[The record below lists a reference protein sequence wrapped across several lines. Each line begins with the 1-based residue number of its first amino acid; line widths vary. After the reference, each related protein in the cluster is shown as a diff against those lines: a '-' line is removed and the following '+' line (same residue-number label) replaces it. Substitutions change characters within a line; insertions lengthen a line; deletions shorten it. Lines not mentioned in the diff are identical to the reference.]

1 MPALLS
7 LRGDIAM
14 RRLTWEMRLGIFLVA
29 ASAVVYAIKFLV
41 LGDPENT
48 YYYVFN
54 ALGFLPINVLLV
66 TVILNQLLSIRAKR
80 DRLEKMNMVIGT
92 FFSEVGTNLLV
103 RLSDRDPN
111 LSSIKEDLVVGNN
124 WSDADF
130 ARVRTRLEAYSSGVA
145 IDAAELAVL
154 KEYLIK
160 KRNFL
165 LRLLENP
172 MLLEHGPFTE
182 VLRAVFHLTD
192 ELERRE
198 KLDASPA
205 ADLKHLSGDI
215 NRVYRLL
222 ALAWLDYMKYLKSN
236 YPYLFSLAMRTNP
249 FDETASPVVK
259 E

>member
-1 MPALLS
+1 M
-7 LRGDIAM
+7 
-14 RRLTWEMRLGIFLVA
+14 
-29 ASAVVYAIKFLV
+29 
-41 LGDPENT
+41 
-48 YYYVFN
+48 
-54 ALGFLPINVLLV
+54 
-66 TVILNQLLSIRAKR
+66 NQLLSVRAKR
-80 DRLEKMNMVIGT
+80 ERLEKMNMVIGT

-111 LSSIKEDLVVGNN
+111 LSSIKEDLVVGND

-130 ARVRTRLEAYSSGVA
+130 ARVRKHLEAYSSAVT
-145 IDAAELAVL
+145 IDPAELVVL

-198 KLDASPA
+198 
-205 ADLKHLSGDI
+205 DLAGTPESDQKHLAGDI
-215 NRVYRLL
+215 NRAYRLL
-222 ALAWLDYMKYLKSN
+222 ALAWLDYMKYLKNN

-259 E
+259 A

>member
-1 MPALLS
+1 
-7 LRGDIAM
+7 M

-29 ASAVVYAIKFLV
+29 ASAVIYTAKFLF

-66 TVILNQLLSIRAKR
+66 TVILNQLLTVRAKR
-80 DRLEKMNMVIGT
+80 ERLEKMNMVIGT

-111 LSSIKEDLVVGNN
+111 LPSIREDLVVSSD

-130 ARVRTRLEAYSSGVA
+130 ARVRKHLEAYSPA
-145 IDAAELAVL
+145 FTIDPSELVVL
-154 KEYLIK
+154 KEYLMK

-198 KLDASPA
+198 
-205 ADLKHLSGDI
+205 DLAGTPESDQKHLAGDI
-215 NRVYRLL
+215 NRAYRLL
-222 ALAWLDYMKYLKSN
+222 ALAWLDYMKYLKNN

-249 FDETASPVVK
+249 FDETASPVVRG
-259 E
+259 

>member
-1 MPALLS
+1 
-7 LRGDIAM
+7 
-14 RRLTWEMRLGIFLVA
+14 MRLGVFLVA
-29 ASAVVYAIKFLV
+29 ASAAVYAVKFLF

-66 TVILNQLLSIRAKR
+66 TVILNQLLSVRAKR
-80 DRLEKMNMVIGT
+80 ERLEKMNMVIGT
-92 FFSEVGTNLLV
+92 FFSEVGTTLLV

-111 LSSIKEDLVVGNN
+111 LSSIKEELVVGNN

-130 ARVRTRLEAYSSGVA
+130 ERVRTRLEDYSSGVA
-145 IDAAELAVL
+145 IDPAELAVL
-154 KEYLIK
+154 KDYLMK

-198 KLDASPA
+198 KLDASPE
-205 ADLKHLSGDI
+205 ADLKHLAGDI
-215 NRVYRLL
+215 NRAYRLL
-222 ALAWLDYMKYLKSN
+222 SLAWLDYMKYLKNN

-259 E
+259 A